1 MVYFCFDCFQTLLLA
16 ILLHLW
22 VCCWRHRSRS
32 KSYEV
37 KPAPEQP
44 NALAPETVA
53 LPFKVR
59 TFRVSRVADVGLG
72 CQAFTDTGVTIQ
84 PTQLIE
90 VLPGSPMGRAG
101 VVSGDVVVEVDG
113 KFCFERGHDAAIDAL
128 VSAGARFQISVASLA
143 DVTAAQQ
150 VVVGAV
156 GAEKV
161 ERGNFGTVLLLAAL
175 VAGLAVWKRSV

>member
-1 MVYFCFDCFQTLLLA
+1 
-16 ILLHLW
+16 
-22 VCCWRHRSRS
+22 
-32 KSYEV
+32 
-37 KPAPEQP
+37 
-44 NALAPETVA
+44 LAPETAA
-53 LPFKVR
+53 LPFKVK
-59 TFRVSRVADVGLG
+59 TLQVSRVANVGLG
-72 CQAFTDTGVTIQ
+72 CQAFTDTGVTVQ

-90 VLPGSPMGRAG
+90 VLPGSPIGRAG

-113 KFCFERGHDAAIDAL
+113 KFCFKRGHDVAIDAL

-150 VVVGAV
+150 GYVGGAV

-161 ERGNFGTVLLLAAL
+161 ERGLVGGVGAVLLLTAL